1 MWESTNKSPLI
12 KQMFSSIRKMYK
24 CTNVHLHDIIFI
36 TVSLCVTRLLWFVLC
51 KQAEALR
58 LDCKCPPLKS
68 RDPRTAIA
76 DLQKLVAQKN
86 VAREKDAAS
95 TGTSTDITV
104 NAPRDSVTLPRP
116 KS

>member
-1 MWESTNKSPLI
+1 
-12 KQMFSSIRKMYK
+12 MYK